1 MKNIIL
7 ILFSIVMIGC
17 NRNYEKSEFLGSW
30 NCISSID
37 LETNEL
43 TIPEGEEQLMV
54 EFRSDSLYL
63 FDYSGMSIL
72 DDKYAWQIKGD
83 SVLIN
88 DLGSF
93 YIKELNA
100 KSLTVEF
107 NIIGETRMTF
117 EKIKN

>member
-17 NRNYEKSEFLGSW
+17 SRNYEKSDFLGSW

-37 LETNEL
+37 LETNDL
-43 TIPEGEEQLMV
+43 TILDGEEQLMV
-54 EFRSDSLYL
+54 EFGTDSLYL

-83 SVLIN
+83 SILIN
-88 DLGSF
+88 GLGSF

-100 KSLTVEF
+100 NSLTVEF
-107 NIIGETRMTF
+107 NIIDKTRMTL
-117 EKIKN
+117 EKIKK